1 MWHHFIKSVGVS
13 VLTVF
18 CTVCLLS
25 LPLLLLPV
33 TLCQNTHMLTPSF
46 TISLLLSILP
56 LLPHPSLSA
65 LFILFSG
72 GEGWCEHNGLCI
84 SPQLW
89 DRGRQENCHRFW
101 NRYPVWLRPVLLVR
115 RAHTH
120 THTHISCFFFS
131 HMQTKFSCYI
141 YLFGAVSLN

>member
-1 MWHHFIKSVGVS
+1 MWHHFVKAVGVS

-25 LPLLLLPV
+25 LPLLLLLV

-65 LFILFSG
+65 LSFCSVVERDGVNTTVCVFPLNSGTEGDKKIVTAFGTVILFG
-72 GEGWCEHNGLCI
+72 C
-84 SPQLW
+84 
-89 DRGRQENCHRFW
+89 
-101 NRYPVWLRPVLLVR
+101 VLY
-115 RAHTH
+115 
-120 THTHISCFFFS
+120 SW
-131 HMQTKFSCYI
+131 
-141 YLFGAVSLN
+141 